1 MQRGSGITEKVRL
14 SARTTNLVLED
25 DISTVPPPPQTET
38 DFEALLFNGPF
49 KIFYTVQYT
58 FCKP

>member
-25 DISTVPPPPQTET
+25 DLSTVLPPQTET
-38 DFEALLFNGPF
+38 DFEALLLNGPF